1 MTTSTE
7 FPIHKKKLPQI
18 WIEDDNFII
27 ESPTFRYVI
36 KTHTTSKK
44 KKEQPLNILF
54 ALCKKMDAN
63 SITSTYAY

>member
-1 MTTSTE
+1 MLTE
-7 FPIHKKKLPQI
+7 FPVYKKQLPQI

-44 KKEQPLNILF
+44 KRAQLLNILF
-54 ALCKKMDAN
+54 ALCKRMDAD
-63 SITSTYAY
+63 SIELTYAN